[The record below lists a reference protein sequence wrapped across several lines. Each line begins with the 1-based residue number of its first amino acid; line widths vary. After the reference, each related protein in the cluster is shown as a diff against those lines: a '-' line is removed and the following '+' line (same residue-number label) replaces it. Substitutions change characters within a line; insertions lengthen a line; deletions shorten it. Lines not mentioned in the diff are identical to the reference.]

1 MRNEFGLYLSFR
13 MFYKLFFQFVY
24 LHPVHC
30 HFDGIVVGVRRFH
43 PCGANLHVNE
53 QEIGCAKYVY
63 YLSFAP
69 FIVQLY
75 GYFALC
81 LVRFCEIIAFF
92 LSAYSEILYIF
103 VLKSHHQSFMERLQA
118 TFDKLLRETTSTFHR
133 YMYDRIDWQARVVGL
148 LGPRGVG
155 KTTMVLQYIKENL
168 PRKETLYVVAEDL
181 YFSTH
186 TLVDLADAFARIGG
200 KYLFIDEIHKYK
212 GWSRELKLIYDYHSE
227 LHVFFTG
234 SSVLDISKGV
244 ADLSRRVLTFEMQGL
259 SYREYL
265 ELFHQIELPIYNI
278 HQILAQEVVL
288 PRGFLPL
295 QHFTDYLKRG
305 FYPFRDDNI
314 ERYIMQMVNTTL
326 EVDIAQYA
334 DLTPA
339 TIRKLKRLLAFI
351 AQAAPFKP
359 NFTQLGGQLEVSRNN
374 IADLCAWLE
383 KAGLIGQL
391 RDSTGGI
398 QGLGRVD
405 KVYLDNPTLIYV
417 LGKENTEIGTIRET
431 FFFNQMRVA
440 HDIASSLVSDFL
452 VTDRYTFEVGGK
464 KKKQK
469 QIQNVEQGYVVKDD
483 IETGYGNIVPLWQFG
498 LTY

>member
-1 MRNEFGLYLSFR
+1 
-13 MFYKLFFQFVY
+13 
-24 LHPVHC
+24 
-30 HFDGIVVGVRRFH
+30 
-43 PCGANLHVNE
+43 
-53 QEIGCAKYVY
+53 
-63 YLSFAP
+63 
-69 FIVQLY
+69 
-75 GYFALC
+75 
-81 LVRFCEIIAFF
+81 
-92 LSAYSEILYIF
+92 
-103 VLKSHHQSFMERLQA
+103 MERLQA

-133 YMYDRIDWQARVVGL
+133 YIYDRIDWNTRIVGL

-181 YFSTH
+181 YFANH
-186 TLVDLADAFARIGG
+186 TLVDLADAFARTGG
-200 KYLFIDEIHKYK
+200 KYLIIDEIHKYK

-234 SSVLDISKGV
+234 SSILDIYKGIS
-244 ADLSRRVLTFEMQGL
+244 DLSRRVLTYEMQGL

-265 ELFHQIELPIYNI
+265 SLFHQIELPVYSIQ
-278 HQILAQEVVL
+278 QILNQEVEL
-288 PRGFLPL
+288 PQGFLPL
-295 QHFTDYLKRG
+295 QHFSDYLQRG
-305 FYPFRDDNI
+305 YYPFRDNNF
-314 ERYIMQMVNTTL
+314 ERYIMNVVNTTL

-339 TIRKLKRLLAFI
+339 TIRKLKRLLAII

-359 NFTQLGGQLEVSRNN
+359 NFTQIGGQLEVSRNN

-398 QGLGRVD
+398 QGLGKVD
-405 KVYLDNPTLIYV
+405 KVYLDNATLIYV
-417 LGKENTEIGTIRET
+417 LGSKSTEIGTIRET
-431 FFFNQMRVA
+431 FFYNQMRVMT
-440 HDIASSLVSDFL
+440 DVISSRISDFEI
-452 VTDRYTFEVGGK
+452 DGKTFEVGGK

-469 QIQNVEQGYVVKDD
+469 QIQNAEQGYVVKDD
-483 IETGYGNIVPLWQFG
+483 IETGYGNIIPLWQFG